1 MEKERKPWLMYFPSK
16 GQKTQTFCSISDPTK
31 SYSTR
36 IPDYLRKSRLKL
48 LTVQHGWYLYE
59 NMISKY
65 VSNLFLWNPLNLKKI
80 KLPLLKHNGTVF
92 GNYILSCPPTTND
105 EICSIFLFSSHSPS
119 IFYYQLEDKEK
130 KQWNQVCFY
139 DEIVRVLA
147 MKGRIPVKKKE
158 PCFDNPVYCNGCLY
172 AGMWTSS
179 SFIIVVI
186 EKLQPN
192 GFTIDCT
199 SHPMVK
205 FQSNLTGGFEQVIN
219 QLIGFNN
226 VLFRIIILHA
236 LDKVAAVFVY
246 KFDCS
251 QRVWEKV
258 ESIKDKVFF
267 ISSLDL
273 AIACQ
278 ASNPETE
285 GGRVYIAL
293 KNFNFFYIYNIKD
306 KSLVTSQPFSNL
318 SKKQSHPRWFM
329 PDTGHLKFLTH
340 LF

>member
-16 GQKTQTFCSISDPTK
+16 GRKTQTFCSISDPTK

-92 GNYILSCPPTTND
+92 G
-105 EICSIFLFSSHSPS
+105 
-119 IFYYQLEDKEK
+119 
-130 KQWNQVCFY
+130 
-139 DEIVRVLA
+139 
-147 MKGRIPVKKKE
+147 
-158 PCFDNPVYCNGCLY
+158 
-172 AGMWTSS
+172 MWTSS

-219 QLIGFNN
+219 QLIGYNN

-236 LDKVAAVFVY
+236 LDRVAAVFVY

-285 GGRVYIAL
+285 GGCVYIAL
-293 KNFNFFYIYNIKD
+293 KN
-306 KSLVTSQPFSNL
+306 
-318 SKKQSHPRWFM
+318 
-329 PDTGHLKFLTH
+329 
-340 LF
+340 